1 MRLFLFLTPSLLNYV
16 SVRVWRNKK
25 IIIIK
30 INFKKILLGCQI
42 SDIGVHS
49 CVVLTEVY
57 ICLQKKKIWNVL
69 SSVLLNC
76 LTQEVHTLVDLNI
89 EEGRERGNTV
99 INKWL

>member
-1 MRLFLFLTPSLLNYV
+1 MRLFLFLTLYLLNYV

-25 IIIIK
+25 ILIIK

-57 ICLQKKKIWNVL
+57 ICLQKKIWNVL

-76 LTQEVHTLVDLNI
+76 LSQEVHTLVDLNI